1 VLLYFTNIY
10 IQLIIPFTIGV
21 YALCSQQY
29 SLDPILALLGFSEYT
44 FMSFNRIREPFVR
57 KLLNKRAIMVLG
69 VTIFIDACLVVL
81 FVFVPGKR
89 L

>member
-1 VLLYFTNIY
+1 MN
-10 IQLIIPFTIGV
+10 
-21 YALCSQQY
+21 
-29 SLDPILALLGFSEYT
+29 
-44 FMSFNRIREPFVR
+44 FNRIREPFVR
-57 KLLNKRAIMVLG
+57 KLLNKRAITVLG